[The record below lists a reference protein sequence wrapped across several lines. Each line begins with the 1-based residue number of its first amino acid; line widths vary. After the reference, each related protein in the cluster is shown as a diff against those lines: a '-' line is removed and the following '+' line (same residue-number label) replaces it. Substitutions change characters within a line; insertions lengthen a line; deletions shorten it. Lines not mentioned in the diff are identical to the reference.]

1 MSDEN
6 RPAFELITNFRSPTF
21 LALEEA
27 APRIGGRVSA
37 LPDLDGVAA
46 LRERAPLGA
55 LVFMYGS
62 PLLAESAIDLFRSEG
77 IPVAVWQVDDP
88 GYLHRPELR
97 EVTIRV
103 ARKADVYFS
112 HTLELEEEYAALGV
126 RVEYL
131 PTAARRLPGSERM
144 CAPPPRDEELR
155 LDYAFMATASPER
168 RRAWRRLKELLPD
181 RLRGRFVS
189 RFDPVEGLHHQRYA
203 RVSLYL
209 GAHTGTGGRPDG
221 WGLSER
227 SWEVPLVGG
236 LLLQEDRRHLRDH
249 FQPGVDPDVSSAV
262 AFESLE
268 ECAEKIV
275 WLCEHPMERRAITT
289 RAQARVV
296 EQHMLE
302 HRLARIAER
311 LRAVR
316 GAGARA

>member
-1 MSDEN
+1 MVDDD
-6 RPAFELITNFRSPTF
+6 RPAFELITNFRSWSSF
-21 LALEEA
+21 ALEEA
-27 APRIGGRVSA
+27 ATRIGGRVTA
-37 LPDLDGVAA
+37 LSDLEGVEA

-55 LVFMYGS
+55 VVFMYGS
-62 PLLAESAIDLFRSEG
+62 PLQAECAVDLFRRER

-103 ARKADVYFS
+103 AQKADVYFS

-131 PTAARRLPGSERM
+131 PTAARRFPGGEQL
-144 CAPPPRDEELR
+144 CAPPAREGELG
-155 LDYAFMATASPER
+155 LEYVFVATSTPER
-168 RRAWRRLKELLPD
+168 RRAFAFLQELLPA
-181 RLRGRFVS
+181 RLRGGFVS
-189 RFDPVEGLHHQRYA
+189 GLEPVSALRLQRFA

-209 GAHTGTGGRPDG
+209 GAHTGTGERPDG

-236 LLLQEDRRHLRDH
+236 LLLQEDRKHLRDH
-249 FQPGVDPDVSSAV
+249 FQPDIDAV
-262 AFESLE
+262 VFKSLE
-268 ECAEKIV
+268 ECASKLV
-275 WLCEHPMERRAITT
+275 WLCDHPEERRVIAA
-289 RAQARVV
+289 RAQARVQ

-302 HRLARIAER
+302 HRLARIVAR

-316 GAGARA
+316 GAGVRS